1 MESIGD
7 KTWAF
12 IYALLV
18 HLACIAVMFVG
29 LLWTKAAA
37 PISVPGPIIE
47 AELVGLTAA
56 PKPVAARPK
65 PAPPKPVEK
74 PPEKPPEPPP
84 PQPAEPPKTDAIE
97 REKIAEIALL
107 KAEQE
112 KKAEEEKHKREQTLL
127 DEQQRERLKQ
137 IEDIKRQREAAE
149 KKRKLEQEKLAQ
161 LQDLSKQK
169 PEKAP
174 PQKAPP
180 QKAQPQ
186 VAEAEQAKTGTNGN
200 DTGLLAEYSAAIINV
215 VKLNWNRPDNAQPG
229 LRCTLKVIQL
239 PGGDVM
245 SAQAVAPCNADQ
257 VTRASIEEA
266 VTKAQ
271 PLPYKGYEKVFAR
284 ELTLIFFYDGN

>member
-7 KTWAF
+7 KTRAF

-47 AELVGLTAA
+47 AELVGPSAA

-112 KKAEEEKHKREQTLL
+112 KKAEEEKRKREQTLL
-127 DEQQRERLKQ
+127 DDQQRERLKQ

-169 PEKAP
+169 P
-174 PQKAPP
+174 QKAPP

-186 VAEAEQAKTGTNGN
+186 VAEAEHAVTGTNGK

-229 LRCTLKVIQL
+229 LRCTLRVIQL

>member
-7 KTWAF
+7 KTRAF

-47 AELVGLTAA
+47 AELIGPSAA

-84 PQPAEPPKTDAIE
+84 PPPAEPPKTDAIE
-97 REKIAEIALL
+97 REKIAEIALQ

-112 KKAEEEKHKREQTLL
+112 KRAEEEKRKRDQTLL
-127 DEQQRERLKQ
+127 EDQQRERLKQ

-169 PEKAP
+169 

-245 SAQAVAPCNADQ
+245 SAHAVAPCNADQ

>member
-7 KTWAF
+7 KTRAF

-47 AELVGLTAA
+47 AELIGPSAA

-65 PAPPKPVEK
+65 APPPKPVEK

-84 PQPAEPPKTDAIE
+84 PQPAEPPKPDMIE

-112 KKAEEEKHKREQTLL
+112 KKAEEEKRKREQTLL
-127 DEQQRERLKQ
+127 EDQQRERLKQ

-174 PQKAPP
+174 PQKTAP
-180 QKAQPQ
+180 QKAQPA
-186 VAEAEQAKTGTNGN
+186 VPEAEQAKTGTNGN
-200 DTGLLAEYSAAIINV
+200 DTGLVAEYSAAIINV

-245 SAQAVAPCNADQ
+245 SAHAVAPCNADQ

>member
-7 KTWAF
+7 KTRAY

-18 HLACIAVMFVG
+18 HLVCIAVMFVG

-47 AELVGLTAA
+47 AELVGPSAA

-97 REKIAEIALL
+97 REKIAEIALQ

-112 KKAEEEKHKREQTLL
+112 KKAEEEKRKREQTLL
-127 DEQQRERLKQ
+127 EDQQRERLKQ

-169 PEKAP
+169 P
-174 PQKAPP
+174 QKAPP

-186 VAEAEQAKTGTNGN
+186 VPEAVQPTTGTNGN

-245 SAQAVAPCNADQ
+245 SVKAVAPCNADQ

>member
-1 MESIGD
+1 MESFGD
-7 KTWAF
+7 KSRAF

-47 AELVGLTAA
+47 AELIGPSAA

-84 PQPAEPPKTDAIE
+84 PQPAEPPKNDAIE

-112 KKAEEEKHKREQTLL
+112 KKAEEEKRKREQTLL

-169 PEKAP
+169 

-245 SAQAVAPCNADQ
+245 SAQAIAPCNADQ

>member
-7 KTWAF
+7 KTRAF

-47 AELVGLTAA
+47 AELIGPSAA

-84 PQPAEPPKTDAIE
+84 PQPAEPPKPDTIE

-112 KKAEEEKHKREQTLL
+112 KKAEEEKRKREQTLL
-127 DEQQRERLKQ
+127 EDQQRERLKQ

-169 PEKAP
+169 PE
-174 PQKAPP
+174 KAPP

-245 SAQAVAPCNADQ
+245 SAQAIAPCNADQ

>member
-1 MESIGD
+1 MESFGD
-7 KTWAF
+7 KTRAF

-47 AELVGLTAA
+47 AELIGPSAA
-56 PKPVAARPK
+56 PKPVPAKPK

-97 REKIAEIALL
+97 REKIAEIALQ

-112 KKAEEEKHKREQTLL
+112 KKAEEEKRKREQTLL
-127 DEQQRERLKQ
+127 EDQQRERLKQ

-149 KKRKLEQEKLAQ
+149 KKRKLEEQRLAQ

-169 PEKAP
+169 PVKA
-174 PQKAPP
+174 QP

-186 VAEAEQAKTGTNGN
+186 VPEAEQAKTGTNGS

>member
-7 KTWAF
+7 KTRAF

-65 PAPPKPVEK
+65 PSPPKPVEK

>member
-7 KTWAF
+7 KTRAF

-47 AELVGLTAA
+47 AELIGPSAA

-84 PQPAEPPKTDAIE
+84 PQPAEPPKPDVIE
-97 REKIAEIALL
+97 REKVAEIALQ

-112 KKAEEEKHKREQTLL
+112 KRAEEEKRKREQTLL
-127 DEQQRERLKQ
+127 EDQQRERLKQ

-169 PEKAP
+169 

-245 SAQAVAPCNADQ
+245 SAQAIAPCNADQ

>member
-7 KTWAF
+7 KTRAF

-18 HLACIAVMFVG
+18 HLACIAVMFIG

-47 AELVGLTAA
+47 AELVGPSAA
-56 PKPVAARPK
+56 PKPVPAARPK
-65 PAPPKPVEK
+65 PTPQKPVEK

-97 REKIAEIALL
+97 REKIAEIALQ

-112 KKAEEEKHKREQTLL
+112 KKAEEEKRRREQTLL
-127 DEQQRERLKQ
+127 EDQQRERLKQ

-169 PEKAP
+169 P
-174 PQKAPP
+174 QKAPP
-180 QKAQPQ
+180 QKQQPAVPEAD
-186 VAEAEQAKTGTNGN
+186 VARTGTNGN

-229 LRCTLKVIQL
+229 LRCTLRVIQL

-245 SAQAVAPCNADQ
+245 SAQAVPPCNADQ

-271 PLPYKGYEKVFAR
+271 PLPYKGYEKVFSR

>member
-7 KTWAF
+7 KTRAF

-112 KKAEEEKHKREQTLL
+112 KKAEEEKRRREQTLL
-127 DEQQRERLKQ
+127 EDQQRERLKQ

-161 LQDLSKQK
+161 LQDLSKK
-169 PEKAP
+169 P

-180 QKAQPQ
+180 QKAQPA
-186 VAEAEQAKTGTNGN
+186 VPEAEQAKTGTNGN

>member
-7 KTWAF
+7 KTRAF

-47 AELVGLTAA
+47 AELVGPSAA

-74 PPEKPPEPPP
+74 LPEKPPEPPP

-97 REKIAEIALL
+97 REKIAEIAIQ

-127 DEQQRERLKQ
+127 EDQQRERLKQ

-169 PEKAP
+169 P
-174 PQKAPP
+174 QKAPP
-180 QKAQPQ
+180 QKQQPA
-186 VAEAEQAKTGTNGN
+186 VPEADVAKTGTNGN

>member
-7 KTWAF
+7 KTRAF

-47 AELVGLTAA
+47 AELIGPSAA

-65 PAPPKPVEK
+65 APPPKPVEK

-84 PQPAEPPKTDAIE
+84 PQPAEPPKPDMIE

-112 KKAEEEKHKREQTLL
+112 KKAEEEKRKREQTLL
-127 DEQQRERLKQ
+127 EDQQRERLKQ

-174 PQKAPP
+174 QKAPP
-180 QKAQPQ
+180 QKAQPA
-186 VAEAEQAKTGTNGN
+186 VPEAEQAKTGTNGN
-200 DTGLLAEYSAAIINV
+200 DTGLVAEYSAAIINV

-245 SAQAVAPCNADQ
+245 SAHAVAPCNADQ

>member
-7 KTWAF
+7 KTRAF

-47 AELVGLTAA
+47 AELVGPSAA

-97 REKIAEIALL
+97 REKIAEIALQ

-112 KKAEEEKHKREQTLL
+112 KKAEEEKRRREQTLL

-169 PEKAP
+169 P
-174 PQKAPP
+174 QKAPP

-186 VAEAEQAKTGTNGN
+186 VAEAEQARTGTNGN

>member
-1 MESIGD
+1 
-7 KTWAF
+7 
-12 IYALLV
+12 LL
-18 HLACIAVMFVG
+18 
-29 LLWTKAAA
+29 
-37 PISVPGPIIE
+37 E
-47 AELVGLTAA
+47 
-56 PKPVAARPK
+56 
-65 PAPPKPVEK
+65 
-74 PPEKPPEPPP
+74 
-84 PQPAEPPKTDAIE
+84 D
-97 REKIAEIALL
+97 
-107 KAEQE
+107 
-112 KKAEEEKHKREQTLL
+112 
-127 DEQQRERLKQ
+127 QQRERLKQ

>member
-7 KTWAF
+7 KTRAF

-47 AELVGLTAA
+47 AELIGPSAA

-84 PQPAEPPKTDAIE
+84 PQPAEPPKPDTIE

-112 KKAEEEKHKREQTLL
+112 KKAEEEKRKREQTLL
-127 DEQQRERLKQ
+127 EDQQRERLKQ

-169 PEKAP
+169 P
-174 PQKAPP
+174 QKAPP
-180 QKAQPQ
+180 QKAQPA
-186 VAEAEQAKTGTNGN
+186 VPEAEQPKTGTNGN

-245 SAQAVAPCNADQ
+245 SAQAIAPCNADQ

>member
-7 KTWAF
+7 KTRAF

-18 HLACIAVMFVG
+18 HLACIAVMFIG

-47 AELVGLTAA
+47 AELIGPSAA

-84 PQPAEPPKTDAIE
+84 PQPAEPPKPDTIE

-112 KKAEEEKHKREQTLL
+112 KKAEEEKRKREQTLL
-127 DEQQRERLKQ
+127 EDQQRERLKQ

-169 PEKAP
+169 

-245 SAQAVAPCNADQ
+245 SAQAIAPCNADQ

>member
-1 MESIGD
+1 MESISD
-7 KTWAF
+7 KTRAF

-47 AELVGLTAA
+47 AELVGPSAA

-74 PPEKPPEPPP
+74 SPEKPPEPPP
-84 PQPAEPPKTDAIE
+84 PQPAEPPKTDAVE

-107 KAEQE
+107 KAEQD

-174 PQKAPP
+174 PQKA
-180 QKAQPQ
+180 QPA
-186 VAEAEQAKTGTNGN
+186 VPEAEQPKTGTNGN

-229 LRCTLKVIQL
+229 LRCTLRVIQL

>member
-7 KTWAF
+7 KTRAF

-47 AELVGLTAA
+47 AELIGPSAA

-97 REKIAEIALL
+97 REKIAEIALQ

-112 KKAEEEKHKREQTLL
+112 KRAEEEKRKREQTLL
-127 DEQQRERLKQ
+127 EDQQRERLKQ

-149 KKRKLEQEKLAQ
+149 KKRRLEQEKLAQ

-169 PEKAP
+169 

-239 PGGDVM
+239 PRGDVM
-245 SAQAVAPCNADQ
+245 SAQAIAPCNADQ

>member
-7 KTWAF
+7 KTRAF

-47 AELVGLTAA
+47 AELIGPSAA

-97 REKIAEIALL
+97 REKIAEIALQ

-112 KKAEEEKHKREQTLL
+112 KRAEEEKRKREQTLL
-127 DEQQRERLKQ
+127 EDQQRERLKQ

-169 PEKAP
+169 

-245 SAQAVAPCNADQ
+245 SAQAIAPCNADQ

>member
-7 KTWAF
+7 KTRAF

-47 AELVGLTAA
+47 AELIGPSAA

-84 PQPAEPPKTDAIE
+84 PQPAEPPKPDTIE

-112 KKAEEEKHKREQTLL
+112 KKAEEEKRKREQTLL
-127 DEQQRERLKQ
+127 EDQQRERLKQ

-149 KKRKLEQEKLAQ
+149 KKRKLEEQRLAQ

-169 PEKAP
+169 P
-174 PQKAPP
+174 QKAPP
-180 QKAQPQ
+180 QKAQPA
-186 VAEAEQAKTGTNGN
+186 VPEAEQPKTGTNGN

-245 SAQAVAPCNADQ
+245 SAQAIAPCNADQ

>member
-7 KTWAF
+7 KTRAF

-18 HLACIAVMFVG
+18 HLVCIAVMFVG

-37 PISVPGPIIE
+37 PISIPGPIIE
-47 AELVGLTAA
+47 AELVGPSAA
-56 PKPVAARPK
+56 PKPVASRPK

-97 REKIAEIALL
+97 REKIAEIALQ

-112 KKAEEEKHKREQTLL
+112 KKAEEEKRKREQTLL
-127 DEQQRERLKQ
+127 EDQQRERLKQ

-149 KKRKLEQEKLAQ
+149 KKRKLEEQRLAQ
-161 LQDLSKQK
+161 LQDLNKK
-169 PEKAP
+169 PA

-180 QKAQPQ
+180 QKAQAP
-186 VAEAEQAKTGTNGN
+186 APEADQAKTGTNGN

>member
-1 MESIGD
+1 MESFGD
-7 KTWAF
+7 KTRAF

-47 AELVGLTAA
+47 AELVGPSAA
-56 PKPVAARPK
+56 PKPVAAPRPK

-97 REKIAEIALL
+97 REKIAEIALQ

-112 KKAEEEKHKREQTLL
+112 KKAEEEKHRREQVLL
-127 DEQQRERLKQ
+127 EDQQRERLKQ

-149 KKRKLEQEKLAQ
+149 KKRKLEEQRLAQ

-169 PEKAP
+169 

-186 VAEAEQAKTGTNGN
+186 VPEAEQARTGTNGN

-271 PLPYKGYEKVFAR
+271 PLPYKGYEKVFSR

>member
-7 KTWAF
+7 KTRAF

-47 AELVGLTAA
+47 AELIGPSAA

-97 REKIAEIALL
+97 REKIAEIALQ

-112 KKAEEEKHKREQTLL
+112 KRAEEEKRKREQTLL
-127 DEQQRERLKQ
+127 EDQQRERLKQ

-169 PEKAP
+169 PE
-174 PQKAPP
+174 KAPP

-229 LRCTLKVIQL
+229 LRCTLNVIQL

-245 SAQAVAPCNADQ
+245 SVKAVAPCNADQ

-271 PLPYKGYEKVFAR
+271 PLPYKGYEKVFR
-284 ELTLIFFYDGN
+284 RDLTFIFTYDGN

>member
-1 MESIGD
+1 MFIGL
-7 KTWAF
+7 F
-12 IYALLV
+12 
-18 HLACIAVMFVG
+18 
-29 LLWTKAAA
+29 WTRAAA
-37 PISVPGPIIE
+37 PISVPGPVIE
-47 AELVGLTAA
+47 AELIGPSAA
-56 PKPVAARPK
+56 PKPVPARPK

-97 REKIAEIALL
+97 REKIAEIAIQ
-107 KAEQE
+107 KADQE

-127 DEQQRERLKQ
+127 EDQQRERLKQ

-149 KKRKLEQEKLAQ
+149 KKRKLEEQKLAQ

-169 PEKAP
+169 P
-174 PQKAPP
+174 QKAQP

-186 VAEAEQAKTGTNGN
+186 VPEAEHATTGTNGN

>member
-7 KTWAF
+7 KTRAF

-47 AELVGLTAA
+47 AELVGPSAA
-56 PKPVAARPK
+56 PKPVASRPK

-112 KKAEEEKHKREQTLL
+112 KKAEEEKRKREQTLL
-127 DEQQRERLKQ
+127 EDQQRERLKQ

-169 PEKAP
+169 P
-174 PQKAPP
+174 QKAPP
-180 QKAQPQ
+180 AVP
-186 VAEAEQAKTGTNGN
+186 EAEQPKTGTNGN

-284 ELTLIFFYDGN
+284 ALTLIFFY

>member
-7 KTWAF
+7 KTRAF

>member
-1 MESIGD
+1 MESFGD
-7 KTWAF
+7 KTRAF

-47 AELVGLTAA
+47 AELIGPSAA
-56 PKPVAARPK
+56 PKPAPAKPK

-97 REKIAEIALL
+97 REKIAEIALQ

-112 KKAEEEKHKREQTLL
+112 KKAEEEKRKREQTLL
-127 DEQQRERLKQ
+127 EDQQRERLKQ
-137 IEDIKRQREAAE
+137 IEEIKRQREAAE
-149 KKRKLEQEKLAQ
+149 KKRKLEEQRLAQ

-169 PEKAP
+169 PVKA
-174 PQKAPP
+174 QP

-186 VAEAEQAKTGTNGN
+186 VPEAEQAKTGTNGS

>member
-1 MESIGD
+1 MESFGD
-7 KTWAF
+7 KTRAF

-47 AELVGLTAA
+47 AELVGPSAA

-97 REKIAEIALL
+97 REKIAEIALQ

-112 KKAEEEKHKREQTLL
+112 KKAEEEKRRREQTLL
-127 DEQQRERLKQ
+127 EDQQRERLKQ

-149 KKRKLEQEKLAQ
+149 KKRKLEEQRLAQ

-169 PEKAP
+169 P
-174 PQKAPP
+174 QKAPP
-180 QKAQPQ
+180 QKQQPA
-186 VAEAEQAKTGTNGN
+186 VPEADVAKTGTNGN

-271 PLPYKGYEKVFAR
+271 PLPYKGYEKVFSR